1 MKRKLLFFMSLIV
14 GIGTASADKLTIEK
28 VTIPK
33 GGEGTITIN
42 YQFDAAEQ
50 YSGWQFSLHLPEQLA
65 TVKNSKGNSLFT
77 AGTCHDESYT
87 ISSTYSDGLDNYVAL
102 SMESTPITGTEGVLL
117 TIPVVAV
124 GENEVG
130 SSYQASLTTIQFG
143 NKDGVHTAFFN
154 DVYFDIVIGEAEDI
168 RIVLDENATS
178 IIESATQVD
187 VRVLRTIKANEWS
200 TICLPFAMTEA
211 QVKTAFGDD
220 VQLGNFTGYETVE
233 ENGDIAGIT
242 VNFNAVTTLS
252 ANHPYI
258 IKVSE
263 AISEFS
269 VDQVDI
275 DPKDE
280 PMINYGTKR
289 KPKAIVGTY
298 VANTI
303 VENGCLFLSDNK
315 FWYSVGSTKMKAF
328 RAYFDF
334 IDLLPDFENNYA
346 ESRVSIMFN
355 DETPT
360 GIGLS
365 TISHSE
371 GAVYDLQGRKV
382 VSPKAKGLYIVNGKK
397 VSK

>member
-1 MKRKLLFFMSLIV
+1 MSLIV

-200 TICLPFAMTEA
+200 TICLPFA
-211 QVKTAFGDD
+211 
-220 VQLGNFTGYETVE
+220 
-233 ENGDIAGIT
+233 
-242 VNFNAVTTLS
+242 
-252 ANHPYI
+252 
-258 IKVSE
+258 
-263 AISEFS
+263 
-269 VDQVDI
+269 
-275 DPKDE
+275 
-280 PMINYGTKR
+280 
-289 KPKAIVGTY
+289 
-298 VANTI
+298 
-303 VENGCLFLSDNK
+303 
-315 FWYSVGSTKMKAF
+315 
-328 RAYFDF
+328 
-334 IDLLPDFENNYA
+334 
-346 ESRVSIMFN
+346 
-355 DETPT
+355 
-360 GIGLS
+360 
-365 TISHSE
+365 
-371 GAVYDLQGRKV
+371 
-382 VSPKAKGLYIVNGKK
+382 
-397 VSK
+397 

>member
-1 MKRKLLFFMSLIV
+1 MSLIV